1 MLPSAHPFCTP
12 DVIAA
17 PPITAATL
25 AIARVVPV
33 NLFLALVQRGPSWFN
48 AVNDGGTRWYRDL

>member
-17 PPITAATL
+17 PPITADTL
-25 AIARVVPV
+25 AIVRVAHDG
-33 NLFLALVQRGPSWFN
+33 ALIFSLGSSRSIV
-48 AVNDGGTRWYRDL
+48 V